1 MEEPADDRANSWRD
15 DGEMRRNV
23 VFLCVFA
30 AAMAFVE
37 AAVVIYLRAL
47 IGAGPLFPMKD
58 LPPAIVTVEI
68 AREAATLVM
77 LLCAAS
83 LAVRGGAR
91 RLGAFLL
98 LFSVWDGFYY
108 LWLYVAAGWPSGV
121 TDWDILFLIPLPWVG
136 PVWSVL
142 LLCAGMLA
150 FSVLFLGAPEN
161 APFAPGGS
169 GWASGVAGVGVIMAT
184 YILEWKK
191 IGYGKGV
198 PSGFSLPP
206 FLLGVLLLIASGWI
220 TYRNARSIRR

>member
-1 MEEPADDRANSWRD
+1 
-15 DGEMRRNV
+15 MRRIV
-23 VFLCVFA
+23 VFLGVFA
-30 AAMAFVE
+30 IAMAFVE
-37 AAVVIYLRAL
+37 AAVVTYLRAL
-47 IGAGPLFPMKD
+47 IGVGPLFPMKD
-58 LPPAIVTVEI
+58 LPPGIVTVEI

-98 LFSVWDGFYY
+98 LFAVWDAFYY
-108 LWLYVAAGWPSGV
+108 LWLYVVAGWPSGV

-150 FSVLFLGAPEN
+150 FSVLFLRAPED
-161 APFAPGGS
+161 APFAPGWS
-169 GWASGVAGVGVIMAT
+169 GWASGVAGCGAIIAT

-191 IGYGKGV
+191 IGYGRGI

-206 FLLGVLLLIASGWI
+206 FLLGILLLVVSGWI
-220 TYRNARSIRR
+220 TYRNAQSIRR

>member
-1 MEEPADDRANSWRD
+1 MRAKA
-15 DGEMRRNV
+15 V
-23 VFLCVFA
+23 LLLVFA

-47 IGAGPLFPMKD
+47 IGSGPLFPMKD
-58 LPPAIVTVEI
+58 LPPAVLAVEV

-77 LLCAAS
+77 LLSAAF

-98 LFSVWDGFYY
+98 LFAAWDVFYY
-108 LWLYVAAGWPSGV
+108 LWLYAATGWPAGIA
-121 TDWDILFLIPLPWVG
+121 DWDILFLIPLPWVG

-142 LLCAGMLA
+142 LICAGMLA
-150 FSVLFLGAPEN
+150 FAVLFLRAPED
-161 APFAPGGS
+161 APFAPGLP
-169 GWASGVAGVGVIMAT
+169 GWAAGVAGAAAGIAT

-198 PSGFSLPP
+198 PSGFSLPL
-206 FLLGVLLLIASGWI
+206 FALGILLLAASGWI
-220 TYRNARSIRR
+220 TYRKTRGSPP